1 MSRLRRLAYTA
12 PVSRP
17 PESLANPRLW
27 LAFATML
34 LVSGFANSYVLFLPP
49 LLAEYHAPRATIAS
63 PLSVIWFVAA
73 ALGPVAGWLV
83 SRSNPRLV
91 VMTGLGAAAVGI
103 LLGAHAPSLGVMIAS
118 VGIAVGVGL
127 GLTGL
132 STQAALLADSYRRRR
147 GVAMGIAFSGA
158 MAAFMLGPLTQ
169 RLIGSLGWRGAFVCH
184 AVLML
189 ALVPVAWYVLPV
201 RLGGHA
207 TLSGSAAGAALPSS
221 LGQIVRSLPFW
232 ALLVV
237 FTTPPLFGNL
247 ATTQHALYFPARGFS
262 AAETSLMLAA
272 GGVLAASGRVL
283 AGLAADRFGAAVA
296 GLASFSVST
305 AGVLCLLGMETWPS
319 RVFAYGYVL
328 FLFLPLG
335 SRATIVSVLLGRI
348 AGPRN
353 YGPIFGL
360 LGIGNSL
367 GSAAGP
373 WLSGAIFDRTHSY
386 LALYLATFAFALT
399 GIAALVVFLLTARQS
414 S

>member
-1 MSRLRRLAYTA
+1 MTRA
-12 PVSRP
+12 

-49 LLAEYHAPRATIAS
+49 LLAEFHASRATIAS
-63 PLSVIWFVAA
+63 PISFIWFVAA
-73 ALGPVAGWLV
+73 ALGPVAGWFV
-83 SRSNPRLV
+83 ARGNPRLV
-91 VMTGLGAAAVGI
+91 VMTGLGSAAGGI
-103 LLGAHAPSLGVMIAS
+103 LLGAHAPSLGVMVAS
-118 VGIAVGVGL
+118 VGVGGGVGL

-132 STQAALLADSYRRRR
+132 STQATLLADSYRRRR
-147 GVAMGIAFSGA
+147 GIAMGIAFSGA
-158 MAAFMLGPLTQ
+158 MAAFMLGPLSQ
-169 RLIGSLGWRGAFVCH
+169 RLIASLGWRGAFVCH
-184 AVLML
+184 AALIL
-189 ALVPVAWYVLPV
+189 ALVPVAWWVLPA
-201 RLGGHA
+201 RLGGPA
-207 TLSGSAAGAALPSS
+207 MPSASPAVVALPSS
-221 LGQIVRSLPFW
+221 LGQIVRSIPFW

-262 AAETSLMLAA
+262 PAETSLMLSA

-283 AGLAADRFGAAVA
+283 AGLVADRFGAAVA
-296 GLASFSVST
+296 GLASFTVSAT
-305 AGVLCLLGMETWPS
+305 GVLCLLGMETWPS
-319 RVFAYGYVL
+319 RLFAYGYVL

-386 LALYLATFAFALT
+386 LALYLTTFGFALT
-399 GIAALVVFLLTARQS
+399 GIGALVVFLVAARES